1 MRISSAII
9 TAAGLGTR
17 LLPYTKEIP
26 KEMLPLI
33 VRSNSSNLVIPVLHY
48 IFESLFKIGIRK
60 FYLVVGR
67 GKRVIEDY
75 FTPEWSYVDFLYK
88 SGKAD
93 LAEILKQFYTML
105 EKCNIVMINQ
115 PSPRGFGDA
124 VLRTRPVMTDS
135 VFIVHAGDDLLFP
148 DHVTN
153 IKRLMDHYEHYKPR
167 IAFLVERSR
176 TPEKYGVVIG
186 EDKGDYIEVHDIIE
200 KPRKPPTDLAVIAI
214 YVFDKQIYNA
224 LEETRPTRGE
234 HQLTDGIKYLLEK
247 SEKVHAVKSVGTRI
261 DVGTPDS
268 YLEGLRYITT
278 NR

>member
-1 MRISSAII
+1 MSISSAII

-33 VRSNSSNLVIPVLHY
+33 VHNGSSNLVVPVLHY

-75 FTPEWSYVDFLYK
+75 FTPEWSYVDYLYNT
-88 SGKAD
+88 GKEN

-105 EKCNIVMINQ
+105 EECNIIMVNQ

-124 VLRTRPVMTDS
+124 VLRTKPVMTDK

-148 DHVTN
+148 NHDAN
-153 IKRLMDHYEHYKPR
+153 IGRLVNHYKHYKPKV
-167 IAFLVERSR
+167 AFLVEKSR
-176 TPEKYGVVIG
+176 TPEKYGVIIG
-186 EDKGDYIEVHDIIE
+186 EDKGNYIEVHDIVE
-200 KPRKPPTDLAVIAI
+200 KPEKPPTNLAVVAI
-214 YVFDKQIYNA
+214 YIFDEQIYTA
-224 LEETRPTRGE
+224 LEETKPQQGE
-234 HQLTDGIKYLLEK
+234 HQLTDGIKYLLKRGE
-247 SEKVHAVKSVGTRI
+247 EIHAVKSIGTRI

-278 NR
+278 KR